1 MNNQSDSCHIHR
13 LSNFATIGLFRWLA
27 LNTEPTIRSWD
38 MVTPIEAIRGGMG
51 FDAAGRW
58 HEARTIRWAAGR
70 WNSSE
75 NEGSPAR
82 GAVLGVVLG
91 GLLWVGLIA
100 GVRALLHLL

>member
-1 MNNQSDSCHIHR
+1 
-13 LSNFATIGLFRWLA
+13 
-27 LNTEPTIRSWD
+27 

-58 HEARTIRWAAGR
+58 HEARTIRWSAGR
-70 WNSSE
+70 WNSPE